1 VAQAKPA
8 RRPRRDRAD
17 IRQLILESALV
28 EFGAMGFAGASTR
41 SIAERID
48 AHQPQISYHFES
60 KWSLWCAAVDHLFA
74 LLIEAMDGV
83 DLGPLDGTGDPDVLA
98 HGFADS
104 VRRQVRFAAA
114 HPELNQI
121 LVHEAT
127 ANTDRLTWMT
137 ERHVKPIYE
146 AVRTAWRLL
155 REAGLAA
162 PIHESF
168 IHYVIVGAASL
179 PYVMLAESRTL
190 TGIDPIDPAWV
201 EIHANGLVSTLLP
214 APRQS

>member
-1 VAQAKPA
+1 
-8 RRPRRDRAD
+8 
-17 IRQLILESALV
+17 LILESALV

-74 LLIEAMDGV
+74 L
-83 DLGPLDGTGDPDVLA
+83 
-98 HGFADS
+98 
-104 VRRQVRFAAA
+104 
-114 HPELNQI
+114 
-121 LVHEAT
+121 HEAT

-168 IHYVIVGAASL
+168 IHYVIVGASSL

-190 TGIDPIDPAWV
+190 TGVDPIDPAWV

-214 APRQS
+214 ASGQS